1 MAEDVGLCTE
11 VEHHQQKLV
20 LFLAAM
26 RSYADALREQ
36 GMQVHYERL
45 VDDGRTYEERLAA
58 YCEAEGITAVTTWEI
73 ADRFFA
79 ERIAAFCESHGLAL
93 RVLPSPMFVTPS
105 DRLDAW
111 FSDHRA
117 HMADFYK
124 WQRRRMEVLVDA
136 QGQPFEG
143 QWSFDADNRESLPD
157 DVALP
162 GVAPAAATEHVREVI
177 ELVAKRFA
185 HHPGE
190 LSVEG
195 WWLATTRD
203 QALAWLESFVQQRL
217 GTFGPYEDALTDR
230 DPFVFHAVLT
240 PMLNTGLLTP
250 GEVLRRVLRHAE
262 QHEVPIASLEGFVRQ
277 LIGWREFIRGVDR
290 AHGPQQGQSNS
301 FGHTRGLTEHW
312 YAATTGLPPLDDVI
326 DKAQR
331 WGWTH
336 HIERLMVA
344 ANVMTLCEIEP
355 RQAYGWF
362 MELFVDSA
370 HWVMGPNV
378 YGMGIFSDG
387 GIFATKPYVCGSN
400 YLRKMGPYG
409 KGEWCDVLDGLYWR
423 FIDNNRDFIR
433 GQARLA
439 QVVGTFDRMKPTRR
453 DRIFTAA
460 DRFLQRVTEP
470 T

>member
-26 RSYADALREQ
+26 RSYADALRGQ
-36 GMQVHYERL
+36 GVQVHYERL
-45 VDDGRTYEERLAA
+45 ADDGRTYEERLGA

-79 ERIAAFCESHGLAL
+79 ERIAAFCASHGLTL
-93 RVLPSPMFVTPS
+93 RELPSPMFVTPS

-117 HMADFYK
+117 HMANFYK

-136 QGQPFEG
+136 QGEPFGG

-162 GVAPAAATEHVREVI
+162 GVAPAVATEHVREVI

-190 LSVEG
+190 LSVED
-195 WWLATTRD
+195 WWLPTTRA
-203 QALAWLESFVQQRL
+203 QALAWLERFVEQRL

-250 GEVLRRVLRHAE
+250 GEVLERVLRHAE

-290 AHGPQQGQSNS
+290 KHGTRQAESNF

-344 ANVMTLCEIEP
+344 ANAMTLCEIEP

-370 HWVMGPNV
+370 EWVMGPNV

-387 GIFATKPYVCGSN
+387 GTFATKPYVCGSN

-423 FIDNNRDFIR
+423 FIHRNRNFIR

-439 QVVGTFDRMKPTRR
+439 QVVGTFDRIKPARR

-460 DRFLQRVTEP
+460 DRFLQRVTE
-470 T
+470 TA